1 MDCVVLNDGMSGSQC
16 WTVWL
21 RMRGILNSKMLPAIM
36 ARKASASIELCI
48 NIDADPRFEI
58 NSDAVFLIVIF
69 ATKRLVDCLDNSILK
84 NHLIDGSSMAL

>member
-1 MDCVVLNDGMSGSQC
+1 
-16 WTVWL
+16 
-21 RMRGILNSKMLPAIM
+21 MLPAIM

-48 NIDADPRFEI
+48 NINADPRFEI

>member
-1 MDCVVLNDGMSGSQC
+1 MLTRFQTLFLNFYLG
-16 WTVWL
+16 VN
-21 RMRGILNSKMLPAIM
+21 IKMLPAIM

>member
-1 MDCVVLNDGMSGSQC
+1 MLTRFQTLFLNFYLG
-16 WTVWL
+16 V
-21 RMRGILNSKMLPAIM
+21 NSKMLPAIM
-36 ARKASASIELCI
+36 ARKVSASIELCI